1 MKAASLVP
9 EVQEISKQP
18 WSIIMRENQMN
29 QIEKISTFLA
39 GQKEK
44 MVELEKLLTSIP
56 ALAPENG
63 GDGEEKKADA
73 LEKWL
78 KDQGF
83 THIQRFEAPD
93 SRVSSGKRP
102 SLVVTISGQSDSAV
116 WSMAHLDVVP
126 VGDKELWNTNPWEA
140 VEKDGKIYGRGV
152 EDNQQGLVSSVF
164 AALYLL
170 KNQIKPSRTV
180 KLLFMA
186 DEEVGSKY
194 GIIWL
199 LNNTSLFKKDD
210 LILIPDGGD
219 PKGETIEVAEK
230 NILWLKFHVLGKQA
244 HGSRPDQG
252 NNACLAASD
261 LSLRIHAL
269 EKVFSERNKLFEPD
283 YTTIQPTM
291 RFSNVEGV
299 NIIPGKDTFCV
310 DARILPCY
318 SINQILAAVE
328 EKCSEIEDEYKVQV
342 CYEVLQSSE
351 SPATAVDAP
360 VVEKLKEA
368 LKSVHGIKA
377 RTIGIGGG
385 TVGAELRRLGYS
397 CAVWSTLDECAHM
410 PNEYCLIEN
419 MIKDAE
425 TLAYFFS

>member
-1 MKAASLVP
+1 MTNMVEDIRS
-9 EVQEISKQP
+9 
-18 WSIIMRENQMN
+18 
-29 QIEKISTFLA
+29 FLN
-39 GQKEK
+39 GQRDA
-44 MVELEKLLTSIP
+44 MVELEGLLTSNP

-63 GDGEEKKADA
+63 GDGETKKADA

-78 KDQGF
+78 KEAGF
-83 THIQRFEAPD
+83 TDIKRFEAPD
-93 SRVSSGKRP
+93 TRVSSGKRP
-102 SLVVTISGQSDSAV
+102 SLVVTIAGSPSDYSI

-126 VGDKELWNTNPWEA
+126 VGDPKLWKTDPWKV
-140 VEKDGKIYGRGV
+140 VEKDGKLFGRGV

-164 AALYLL
+164 AALYLI
-170 KNQIKPSRTV
+170 KKGIKPSHTV

-194 GIIWL
+194 GVCWL
-199 LNNTSLFKKDD
+199 LKNTDIFNKND

-230 NILWLKFHVLGKQA
+230 NILWLKFHVSGAQA

-261 LSLRIHAL
+261 LSLRVHAL
-269 EKVFSERNKLFEPD
+269 EKVFDARDKIFEPD

-291 RFSNVEGV
+291 RYANVEGV
-299 NIIPGKDTFCV
+299 NIIPGEDTFCV

-318 SINQILAAVE
+318 SVNQVLGAVE
-328 EKCSEIEDEYKVQV
+328 EKCSEIEAEYGVQV
-342 CYEVLQSSE
+342 CYEVLQNSE
-351 SPATAVDAP
+351 SPATSTDAP
-360 VVEKLKEA
+360 VVKKLSEA
-368 LKSVHGIKA
+368 LKAVHGIDA

-385 TVGAELRRLGYS
+385 TVGAELRREGYS

-410 PNEYCLIEN
+410 PNEYCVIDN
-419 MIKDAE
+419 MIKDAQ
-425 TLAYFFS
+425 TLAYFFMKA